1 MSATCGNAARRASG
15 TMPMQLA
22 APSLAIRSDD
32 HRSRQ
37 YRAEQ
42 RTALRLTS
50 QASMQAVTD
59 IPAAM

>member
-1 MSATCGNAARRASG
+1 
-15 TMPMQLA
+15 MPMQLA